1 MVPIMGRKK
10 LSTEE
15 KSRALTMIQC
25 GFSITRVTAD
35 LHVSRQALHDLKR
48 QQRGFHPAELH
59 LEKWAL
65 AARRRPQQG
74 RMHSCGE
81 M

>member
-25 GFSITRVTAD
+25 GFSITRVAAD

-48 QQRGFHPAELH
+48 QQRDFHPAELH

-65 AARRRPQQG
+65 DARRRPQKG